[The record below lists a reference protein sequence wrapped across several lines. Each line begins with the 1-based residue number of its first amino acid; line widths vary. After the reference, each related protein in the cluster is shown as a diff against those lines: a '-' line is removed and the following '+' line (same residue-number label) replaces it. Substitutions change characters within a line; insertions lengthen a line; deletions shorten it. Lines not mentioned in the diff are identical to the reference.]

1 MEPTNIH
8 THRRIA
14 ELVDENY
21 AYAAVLYYFGIEFYD
36 YDEKTLEQVCSEQG
50 LNVQEVIQELEAIYG
65 QPEHEIVGLSALPTD
80 IIIAYLKHTHFQFV
94 KTRLPY
100 LSKLINSLPKLH
112 YTNIVEDLQ
121 FVFPLF
127 VEDLIHH
134 IYEEEDDFFSYVLA
148 LQEATQNGQP
158 TPNLYLSMEK
168 RSIQEFAIHH
178 DMDDD
183 EMEGIRQITNGYATE
198 NIDSLHLRVVYAEL
212 QKFEREL
219 CVHAS
224 VENEILFP
232 KALMLEKQVQKIMRA
247 KIRLN

>member
-1 MEPTNIH
+1 MNIH

-21 AYAAVLYYFGIEFYD
+21 AYASVLYYFGIKFYD
-36 YDEKTLEQVCSEQG
+36 YDEKTLEQVCHEQG
-50 LNVQEVIQELEAIYG
+50 LDVHDVIQDLEAVYE
-65 QPEHEIVGLSALPTD
+65 QDEDQIVGLSALPID
-80 IIIAYLKHTHFQFV
+80 VIIAYLKHTHFQFI
-94 KTRLPY
+94 KERLPY
-100 LSKLINSLPKLH
+100 LSKLIHHLPTH
-112 YTNIVEDLQ
+112 QHPEIVEDLQ

-127 VEDLIHH
+127 VEELIHH
-134 IYEEEDDFFSYVLA
+134 IYEEEDDFFSYVMG
-148 LQEATQNGQP
+148 LQTASKDGKP
-158 TPNLYLSMEK
+158 TSELYLSMEK
-168 RSIQEFAIHH
+168 RSIQDFAIHH

-183 EMEGIRQITNGYATE
+183 EMEGIRQITNGYATDG
-198 NIDSLHLRVVYAEL
+198 IDSLHLRVVYAEL

-247 KIRLN
+247 KMRLN

>member
-1 MEPTNIH
+1 MNIH
-8 THRRIA
+8 THKRIV

-21 AYAAVLYYFGIEFYD
+21 AYASVLYYFGIKFYD
-36 YDEKTLEQVCSEQG
+36 YDEKTLEQVCRERG
-50 LNVQEVIQELEAIYG
+50 LNVCEVIQDLEAIYE
-65 QPEHEIVGLSALPTD
+65 QNEDQVIGLSALPVD
-80 IIIAYLKHTHFQFV
+80 VIIAYLKHTHFQFI

-100 LSKLINSLPKLH
+100 LSKLIHHLPTH
-112 YTNIVEDLQ
+112 QYPNVVEDLQ

-127 VEDLIHH
+127 VEDIIHH
-134 IYEEEDDFFSYVLA
+134 IYEEEDDFFSYVLD
-148 LQEATQNGQP
+148 LQSAYHTEKPSSG
-158 TPNLYLSMEK
+158 LYLDMEK

-178 DMDDD
+178 DIDDD
-183 EMEGIRQITNGYATE
+183 EMEGIRQITNDYTTE

-219 CVHAS
+219 CIHAS

-232 KALMLEKQVQKIMRA
+232 KALMLEKRVQKIMRS